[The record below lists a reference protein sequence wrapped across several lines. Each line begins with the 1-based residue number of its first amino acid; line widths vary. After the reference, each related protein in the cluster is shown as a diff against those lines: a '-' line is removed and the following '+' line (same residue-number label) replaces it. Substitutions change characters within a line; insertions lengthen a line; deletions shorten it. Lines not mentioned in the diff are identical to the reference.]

1 MIFLN
6 VACVVVKTYTSPAR
20 KSCSGGILA
29 SEGSCCYLSP
39 MNGDTIEYK
48 SEIVKAKT
56 QIFTSNSFIY
66 FFAITLP
73 LVLRCCLYGPFFSF
87 IAKLSILAKAIAAKR
102 DNNTKP
108 EPRNR
113 V

>member
-1 MIFLN
+1 
-6 VACVVVKTYTSPAR
+6 
-20 KSCSGGILA
+20 
-29 SEGSCCYLSP
+29 

-56 QIFTSNSFIY
+56 QNIGGKSFTSNSFIY